1 MSTIKY
7 HIADIGGQLS
17 QLKGLIESA
26 FARFVTIV
34 VDDLSAETI
43 EITFVPAPGKAIPQ
57 LGIGGHSPGPNNI
70 LVYFDPKSDKI
81 NQDEILATL
90 LHESHHCMRWR
101 STGYGKSL
109 GQAMVS
115 EGLASLYEQE
125 HLGRAPIHVTAS
137 LKDNQVK
144 RAVQS
149 FDRQDYDHNEWFFDR
164 GSLDFWF
171 GYALGYQLCRQYSEK
186 TGQTAAQLVNT
197 PASEILAKAVL
208 ASCAE
213 ASDPVVASD

>member
-1 MSTIKY
+1 MSTIRY

-26 FARFVTIV
+26 FARFAPIV
-34 VDDLSAETI
+34 VDDLGAETI

-90 LHESHHCMRWR
+90 LHEAHHCIRWR

-115 EGLASLYEQE
+115 EGLACLYEQE
-125 HLGRAPIHVTAS
+125 HLGRAPICVTDS
-137 LKDNQVK
+137 LKNDQVEQAI
-144 RAVQS
+144 RS
-149 FDRQDYDHNEWFFDR
+149 FERQDYDHNEWFFGR
-164 GSLDFWF
+164 ESLDFWF
-171 GYALGYQLCRQYSEK
+171 GYALGYELCRQYSEK

-208 ASCAE
+208 AGDVE
-213 ASDPVVASD
+213 ASDPEIASD